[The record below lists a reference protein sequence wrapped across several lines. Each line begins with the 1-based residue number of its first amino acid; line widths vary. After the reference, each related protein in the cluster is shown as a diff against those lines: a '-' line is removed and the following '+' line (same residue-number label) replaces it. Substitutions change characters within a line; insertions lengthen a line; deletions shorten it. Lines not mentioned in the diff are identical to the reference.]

1 MNIPGRVWRNPH
13 ASGVFLWTSGGEEQ
27 AVVALLG
34 EAVAGDLELAAG
46 VLPLPATIDGEAGGE
61 DYLAGADLGED
72 DFGRGGAAAGED
84 EEVDGQWG
92 GSGPGVEGGAEV
104 EDLLALEKDAG
115 AAALELGGLYAVLP
129 YPLGRGEVVG
139 EKIVFLQKRDIGPD
153 AVEGLGAEEVGG
165 AGGGDQ
171 VEEGG
176 MGCLVEGYLRGKG
189 DVAAP

>member
-13 ASGVFLWTSGGEEQ
+13 ASGVFLWTSGGEQ
-27 AVVALLG
+27 LAVVALLG

-46 VLPLPATIDGEAGGE
+46 VLPLPATIDGEAGVE

-72 DFGRGGAAAGED
+72 
-84 EEVDGQWG
+84 EEVDGKWG
-92 GSGPGVEGGAEV
+92 GSGLDLEGGAEV
-104 EDLLALEKDAG
+104 EDLLALEEDTG

-139 EKIVFLQKRDIGPD
+139 EKIVFVQKRDIGPD

-171 VEEGG
+171 VKEGG